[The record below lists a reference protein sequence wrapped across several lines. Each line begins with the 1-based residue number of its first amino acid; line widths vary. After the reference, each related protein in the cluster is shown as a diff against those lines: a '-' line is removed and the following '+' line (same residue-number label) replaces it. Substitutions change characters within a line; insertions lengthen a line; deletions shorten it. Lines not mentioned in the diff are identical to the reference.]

1 MLSRGQRKN
10 KIWQEKRALVPVNTA
25 AADPGL
31 ADTIVESNILISF
44 VLPYFSRRALA
55 LAAARRLL
63 RIPF

>member
-10 KIWQEKRALVPVNTA
+10 KIWQGKRALVPVNTA

-44 VLPYFSRRALA
+44 VSLDFSRRALA
-55 LAAARRLL
+55 FAAARRLL
-63 RIPF
+63 EIPF